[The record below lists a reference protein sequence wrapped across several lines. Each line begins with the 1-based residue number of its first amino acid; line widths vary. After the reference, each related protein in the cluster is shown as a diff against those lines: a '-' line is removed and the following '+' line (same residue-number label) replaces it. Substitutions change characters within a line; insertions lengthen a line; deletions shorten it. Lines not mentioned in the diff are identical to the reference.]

1 MLSTFLI
8 IFLVAPEGI
17 KVIPSKIFIESFLYI
32 VNSLVVTS
40 LPWSSASVGF
50 DVESFGSVWYLF
62 FSSSSLTPSPSSS
75 SSVSSGISSL
85 SVSLKRVITDCFWTV
100 PFVLY
105 TILPSNINVAL
116 SLLPHWTL
124 LYAVVLGYITL
135 AFTGEE

>member
-17 KVIPSKIFIESFLYI
+17 KVIPSKIFIGSFSYI

-75 SSVSSGISSL
+75 SSVSSGIPSL
-85 SVSLKRVITDCFWTV
+85 SVSLKSVIIDCFLTV

-105 TILPSNINVAL
+105 SISPSNTNVAL
-116 SLLPHWTL
+116 SLLPHWAL
-124 LYAVVLGYITL
+124 LYTVLVGYIVL
-135 AFTGEE
+135 AFTGDE